1 MSAITKSADLVYTIR
16 FLTLL
21 TTPFEET
28 NAFKL
33 GLIDEKG
40 KKIRK
45 PKTTEEKSAYNM
57 FHRLVF
63 NIKKLIAKA
72 PGGSS
77 KIASYASALFL
88 IKEKAEISDEA
99 IEKILQEMDA
109 DAMHDLGESAQWFCT
124 VNGMIS
130 PGEYRLKSDD
140 KMLNLTCEEMA
151 KKNDKITVGRECYP
165 CGSLLGMDIYE
176 AIHKSTGQKIYIT
189 AGEIIR

>member
-1 MSAITKSADLVYTIR
+1 MSAISKSADLVYTIR

-21 TTPFEET
+21 TTPFNET

-40 KKIRK
+40 KKLRK
-45 PKTTEEKSAYNM
+45 PKTGEEKSAYNM

-63 NIKKLIAKA
+63 NIKKLIEKV

-77 KIASYASALFL
+77 KLASYASALFL
-88 IKEKAEISDEA
+88 IKEKADISDET

-109 DAMHDLGESAQWFCT
+109 DAMMDLGEETQWFCT

-130 PGEYRLKSDD
+130 PGEYRLNTSD
-140 KMLNLTCEEMA
+140 KMLNLTCEEMG
-151 KKNDKITVGRECYP
+151 KSGDKVTVGSECYP
-165 CGSLLGMDIYE
+165 CGSIMGIDVYE
-176 AIHKSTGQKIYIT
+176 VIHKPTAQKIYIT
-189 AGEIIR
+189 AGEITR